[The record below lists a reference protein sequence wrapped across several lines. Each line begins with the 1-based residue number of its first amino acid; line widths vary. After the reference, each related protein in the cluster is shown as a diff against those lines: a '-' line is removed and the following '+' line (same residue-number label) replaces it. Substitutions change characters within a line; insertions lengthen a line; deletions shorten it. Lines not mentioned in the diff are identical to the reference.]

1 MSKYAIK
8 HEDGMLVGGISKHFV
23 NFAGDFSK
31 AMTFSSKRA
40 AQETAELLN
49 SITVANGAQKPFYSV
64 CERSGYRKPNYLKK
78 SRKR

>member
-8 HEDGMLVGGISKHFV
+8 HEDGMLVGGIGKHFV

-31 AMTFSSKRA
+31 AMTFSNKKA

-49 SITVANGAQKPFYSV
+49 SITLANGARKSFYSV

>member
-8 HEDGMLVGGISKHFV
+8 HEGGMLVGGIGKYFV
-23 NFAGDFSK
+23 DFAGDFSK

-40 AQETAELLN
+40 AQGTADHLN
-49 SITVANGAQKPFYSV
+49 SMTVANGAQKPFYSV